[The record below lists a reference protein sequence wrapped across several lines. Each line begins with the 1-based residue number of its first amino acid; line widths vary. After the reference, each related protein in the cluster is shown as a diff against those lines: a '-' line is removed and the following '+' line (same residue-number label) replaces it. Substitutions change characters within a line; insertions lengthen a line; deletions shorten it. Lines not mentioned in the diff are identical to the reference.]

1 MPLDPDNAT
10 AEGQMRM
17 CRSAEQQLFDRCRT
31 FNEIMTGPNPLTP
44 AEVRKLID
52 RDPARYHIFE
62 RWATP
67 C

>member
-1 MPLDPDNAT
+1 
-10 AEGQMRM
+10 M